1 MPPRLAAPGARDTLL
16 PVSTQAVFAVGSRR
30 VGDGQPCFVLAEVA
44 SAHAGSCDVALKM
57 LDAAFK
63 MGADGIKFQL
73 FRADELLVRRHPGRK
88 DFDQIELTAKEW
100 KKLLKAAKASGLALL
115 AECFDRPSLELAAE
129 AGADAYKVHSTDME
143 NPDLIKAVAG
153 IGTPVLFATGGVSE
167 AAVREA
173 IDLAS
178 AVPVALLH
186 GFQTFPTPI
195 EEIRYRD
202 LMAWKERYRVPVGFL
217 DHTDG
222 GSAFALVAPA
232 LAVAYGA
239 DLVEKHFTLDRSQK
253 GFDYQSS
260 LNPQDFYRMVELLR
274 QAERA
279 RGDEASAG
287 ESEGARR
294 YHRMMARSIVAA
306 RLIQRGQPLTAD
318 TLAFRRTDPKRE
330 PGLPPREAYRLIG
343 RRARRPIQADETIR
357 EEMLE

>member
-1 MPPRLAAPGARDTLL
+1 MRPTSLTI
-16 PVSTQAVFAVGSRR
+16 GSRQ
-30 VGDGQPCFVLAEVA
+30 VGEGNPCFVLAEVA
-44 SAHAGSCDVALKM
+44 SAHGGSADVALRM

-73 FRADELLVRRHPGRK
+73 FRADLLVVRRHPGRK
-88 DFDQIELTAKEW
+88 DFDQIELTFKEW
-100 KKLLKAAKASGLALL
+100 HKVLKAAKASGLAVL

-129 AGADAYKVHSTDME
+129 HAIDAYKVHTTDME
-143 NPDLIKAVAG
+143 NPEFIRAAGAVG
-153 IGTPVLFATGGVSE
+153 KPILFATGGVPEE
-167 AAVREA
+167 ALGEA
-173 IDLAS
+173 MDLAGS
-178 AVPVALLH
+178 VPQGLLH

-202 LMAWKERYRVPVGFL
+202 LAALKERYHVPVGFL

-222 GSAFALVAPA
+222 GGAFALVAPS
-232 LAVAYGA
+232 LAVSYGA
-239 DLVEKHFTLDRSQK
+239 DLVEKHFTLDRSEK

-260 LNPQDFYRMVELLR
+260 LSPEDFYRMVELLR

-279 RGDEASAG
+279 RGDGAAP

-294 YHRMMARSIVAA
+294 YHRLMARSIVAGS
-306 RLIQRGQPLTAD
+306 LIPRGEVLTSEM
-318 TLAFRRTDPKRE
+318 LAFKRTDVRFE
-330 PGLPPREAYRLIG
+330 PGYTPRDAHRVIG